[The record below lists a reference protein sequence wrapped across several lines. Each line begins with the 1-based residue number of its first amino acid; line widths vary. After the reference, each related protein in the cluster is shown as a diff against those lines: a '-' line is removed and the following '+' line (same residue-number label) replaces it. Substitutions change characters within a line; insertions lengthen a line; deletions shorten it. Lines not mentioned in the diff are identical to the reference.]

1 MNLNNIQITEYFN
14 HKPRLNGVFSRNN
27 LSRIKDGAYVIN
39 LDDKK
44 VKEDIRFLHLL
55 TKIQLYVLIIF

>member
-1 MNLNNIQITEYFN
+1 MNNIQITEYFN